1 MSNYYFYKISHKDSE
16 NCYVGSTGNLIKRKS
31 QHKKN
36 CTYEKSKSYQYKLYK
51 FIRENGGWDNFIME
65 ELEQLVCE
73 NKEFRLNREKELF
86 EIHKTT
92 LNTISPIRTPEET
105 KKYKAEWARNKREN
119 ASEEWKEECKRKKNE
134 SRAKNADEI
143 NSKQRERYAKDE
155 EYKKRQDATAKRYR
169 ERNPEKIKEITKAYY
184 DKNAEMLRAK
194 ARAWGKQPTTCECGK
209 KLTKSAL
216 SNHRK
221 SKAHKI
227 AMEKTEK

>member
-1 MSNYYFYKISHKDSE
+1 MSNYYFYKISHKHSE
-16 NCYVGSTGNLIKRKS
+16 NCYVGSTGNFECRRYDHKR
-31 QHKKN
+31 N
-36 CTYEKSKSYQYKLYK
+36 VNNMTSKSYQYKLYK
-51 FIRENGGWDNFIME
+51 FIRDNGGWDNFIME

-73 NKEFRLNREKELF
+73 NKEFRLNREKEL
-86 EIHKTT
+86 IGMHKTT
-92 LNTISPIRTPEET
+92 LNTISPIQTPEEL
-105 KKYKAEWARNKREN
+105 KKYKAEWMSNKREN
-119 ASEEWKEECKRKKNE
+119 ASEEWKEEYKRKKNE

-155 EYKKRQDATAKRYR
+155 EYKKLHDATAKAYR
-169 ERNPEKIKEITKAYY
+169 ERNPEKIKQISKAYY
-184 DKNAEMLRAK
+184 DKNAEKLRAK
-194 ARAWGKQPTTCECGK
+194 SRAWGKQPTTCECGK